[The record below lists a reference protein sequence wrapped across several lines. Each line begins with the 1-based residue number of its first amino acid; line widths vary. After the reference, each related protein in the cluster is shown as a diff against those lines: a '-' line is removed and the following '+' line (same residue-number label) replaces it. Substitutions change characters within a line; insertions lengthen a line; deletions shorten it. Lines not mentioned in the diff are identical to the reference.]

1 MRIEKSEN
9 LRIYET
15 KNIKG
20 LGDTGSDDLF
30 QIEFKYRQQ
39 HFSPLE
45 HGHDVVLRS

>member
-20 LGDTGSDDLF
+20 FGDARSDDIF
-30 QIEFKYRQQ
+30 QIEFKSRQQ
-39 HFSPLE
+39 HSCPLE
-45 HGHDVVLRS
+45 HGLNRVLRS